1 MNEENYKLTTGFKS
15 YISKPEITAL
25 APNFLVKGSKNVLID
40 YAKRV
45 VSRNGYTLFG
55 APSNGGGSIQESY
68 DWDTSS
74 AKLFPI
80 RCYDNKVEFYWSGNS
95 SWNLLRSGFTSVVD
109 FQFAKVWDNTE
120 KIDILLGVNGEAFTY
135 KWSGA
140 VTKLMSSTSTTV
152 TKQGVLTAKTTL
164 SFTAGTIGAIAPTI
178 SDSANQ
184 FLNAG
189 FATGDRI
196 LVSGSTNNNR
206 YYTIGSVTA
215 GLITLIMSDIVATEG
230 AGPSITINN
239 GELTFATSRF
249 LLTGTNTFL
258 YNGIPYNYTG
268 GVATDT
274 LTGVT
279 AVSGVSMGVV
289 TVTIASPAVV
299 SFVAHGLIAG
309 SIIQF
314 TTTGALPTGLSAGTT
329 YYVIAAGLTTDTFQ
343 ISTTSGGT
351 AITTTGS
358 QSGVHTLLNMSMPTV
373 ALGNSIWQSMTS
385 FANPV
390 AISPYF
396 RQDLIA
402 VQLNQMIL
410 ASTKS
415 MEIYGSLGTDYTNFT
430 LTSPR
435 APGDPFK
442 LTMDNYCTC
451 IVTADNLEQTAS
463 NLIFGGGTSEFFKLS
478 YTLSQDNASELVR
491 MIKLKTSTGSG
502 LVSKR
507 GIGPIKNANVYI
519 TREPSLES
527 LGSVENQIGK
537 QNEPL
542 SDPIKNDF
550 DNYSFA
556 SCHLK
561 YWKRALYITV
571 PAHGIVLIYDLQLG
585 IWQPPQTIPVS
596 RLAIINDW
604 LHGHSSTTNE
614 TYRLFSGT
622 DDNGV
627 FINQVARFA
636 YNNGGNRS
644 SLKNMSEYWTDG
656 YISGNGNLT
665 LKMYYGFEGSV
676 GNKTLTISGGDTDI
690 VVAPSGSM
698 LGDEPLGSTPL
709 GGATFGS
716 NPGSTGATGT
726 IANMLRFYQSD
737 SVSMIDYFEY
747 FAEYSMTT
755 LGGQFTIVAHGSNQW
770 NAGTSPVKHR
780 K

>member
-25 APNFLVKGSKNVLID
+25 APSFLVKGSKNVLID

-55 APSNGGGSIQESY
+55 AANTGGGGIQESF

-74 AKLFPI
+74 SKSFPL
-80 RCYDNKVEFYWSGNS
+80 RCYDKKVEFYWNS
-95 SWNLLRSGFTSVVD
+95 SWNVLRSGLTAVRD
-109 FQFAKVWDNTE
+109 FQFAKIWDNTE
-120 KIDILLGVNGEAFTY
+120 KIDILLGVNGEALTY
-135 KWSGA
+135 KWSGG
-140 VTKLMSSTSTTV
+140 VSTLVSSTPTTA
-152 TKQGVLTAKTTL
+152 TKQSVLTAKTTIA
-164 SFTAGTIGAIAPTI
+164 FNAGTAGLIAPTI
-178 SDSANQ
+178 TDSANG

-189 FATGDRI
+189 FLAGDRF
-196 LVSGSTNNNR
+196 LVTGSVNNSR
-206 YYTIGSVTA
+206 YYNIGSVTA
-215 GLITLIMSDIVATEG
+215 GTITCFMTDIMTTEVAGPAITLID
-230 AGPSITINN
+230 
-239 GELTFATSRF
+239 GEPTFASSRF
-249 LLTGTNTFL
+249 LITGTNFFL
-258 YNGIPYNYTG
+258 YNGLPYQYTG
-268 GVATDT
+268 GTGTDT
-274 LTGVT
+274 LTGIQAVT
-279 AVSGVSMGVV
+279 GVTIG
-289 TVTIASPAVV
+289 TATITIASPGVV
-299 SFVAHGLIAG
+299 TAVAHGLSVG
-309 SIIQF
+309 SIVQF
-314 TTTGALPTGLSAGTT
+314 TTTGALPTGLVVGTT
-329 YYVIAAGLTTDTFQ
+329 YYVIAAGFVVDNFQ
-343 ISTTSGGT
+343 LSATSGGA
-351 AITTTGS
+351 AINTTGA
-358 QSGVHTLLNMSMPTV
+358 QSGVHTLLNMSFPTV
-373 ALGNSIWQSMTS
+373 AVGASIWQTMTTIS
-385 FANPV
+385 NSV
-390 AISPYF
+390 AINANF

-402 VQLNQMIL
+402 VQLNQLIL

-415 MEIYGSLGTDYTNFT
+415 QEIYISSTSDYTNFT

-435 APGDPFK
+435 APGDPAK

-451 IVTADNLEQTAS
+451 IVPADNLEQTSS

-478 YTLSQDNASELVR
+478 YTLSQDNANELVR

-537 QNEPL
+537 QNESL

-550 DNYSFA
+550 DNYDFTGTQ
-556 SCHLK
+556 LK

-571 PAHGIVLIYDLQLG
+571 PVHGLVLVYDLQLG

-604 LHGHSSTTNE
+604 LHGHSATKNE

-627 FINQVARFA
+627 FIPQVARFA

-644 SLKNMSEYWTDG
+644 ALKNMSEYWTDG
-656 YISGNGNLT
+656 YISGNGT
-665 LKMYYGFEGSV
+665 LMNTLYFGFEGSA
-676 GNKTLTISGGDTDI
+676 GKKLLTISGGDTDI

-698 LGDEPLGSTPL
+698 LGDEPIGSTPL
-709 GGATFGS
+709 GGATLGA
-716 NPGSTGATGT
+716 NPGATGATGT
-726 IANMLRFYQSD
+726 VANMLRFNQGD
-737 SVSMIDYFEY
+737 SVSMIDYFEF
-747 FAEYSMTT
+747 FAEYSMNT
-755 LGGQFTIVAHGSNQW
+755 LGGQFAIVAHGSNQW
-770 NAGTSPVKHR
+770 NAGTSPVKHI